1 MDKNVKKMFLL
12 TTIVLLLLGIG
23 AVSAAND
30 TSDNTQ
36 TTVSNDLTTIYSC
49 SSQIA
54 TVASDNKVVN
64 TKNDVVSND
73 KISVKKDKTNTTSN
87 IKTTTK
93 SSDKTGKTLKKEDEI
108 NYYVSDSKGSDTN
121 DGSKDNPFK
130 TIGHAVN
137 LTTDSSIYNIH
148 ITEGTYKG
156 IGNTNLTVPGSNKIN
171 FIGAGVNKT
180 IFDGEAKYDIQK
192 NGFYWGSSEYGITM

>member
-1 MDKNVKKMFLL
+1 MEINMDKNVKKMFLL

-36 TTVSNDLTTIYSC
+36 TTVSNDLTTIDSC

-73 KISVKKDKTNTTSN
+73 KISVKKR
-87 IKTTTK
+87 
-93 SSDKTGKTLKKEDEI
+93 
-108 NYYVSDSKGSDTN
+108 
-121 DGSKDNPFK
+121 
-130 TIGHAVN
+130 
-137 LTTDSSIYNIH
+137 
-148 ITEGTYKG
+148 
-156 IGNTNLTVPGSNKIN
+156 
-171 FIGAGVNKT
+171 
-180 IFDGEAKYDIQK
+180 
-192 NGFYWGSSEYGITM
+192 